1 MNKIIICFC
10 ILAICSFSASAQ
22 KLGYYREVSGNI
34 NYINQKAT
42 GDEIN
47 MKLSG
52 WTVDFRGGYSLLGSL
67 FFQDTE
73 RKFFIG
79 DHLGAGFGVGYIN
92 GFADDIK
99 YALEL
104 SIEYGL
110 KAAYSVDDDL
120 EVGVKLL
127 YHGNYF
133 TNMGDG
139 LGFGSK
145 PAIMPSVRFKNIMG
159 TVGFG
164 KGLISTDGRQSD
176 GSFFRAEG
184 RLIFGDAGDGDTHTA
199 IFLRAESITGKEHEE
214 FKKQTATQ
222 ISFGF
227 CIM

>member
-1 MNKIIICFC
+1 MKKIILCFC
-10 ILAICSFSASAQ
+10 MLSVVSLSANAQ

-34 NYINQKAT
+34 NHITQKAT
-42 GDEIN
+42 GDEIDL
-47 MKLSG
+47 KLSG
-52 WTVDFRGGYSLLGSL
+52 WTVDFRGGYSLLGAL
-67 FFQDTE
+67 IFQDTE

-79 DHLGAGFGVGYIN
+79 DHLGAGFGVGYLN
-92 GFADDIK
+92 GFGDDIK

-104 SIEYGL
+104 SFEYGL
-110 KAAYSVDDDL
+110 KSAYSINDDL

-127 YHGNYF
+127 YHANYL

-139 LGFGSK
+139 FGFGSK
-145 PAIMPSVRFKNIMG
+145 PAILPSVRFKNIMG
-159 TVGFG
+159 TLGFG
-164 KGLISTDGRQSD
+164 KGLIGTDGRESD

-214 FKKQTATQ
+214 YTKQTATQ